1 MATSLLAEG
10 YLGRSLVNGTPGTT
24 NPVTDYL
31 GVVTTSTTDWLG
43 RVLTCAPWFGA
54 VPVTLNTTYYISGGR
69 IYVSVAGTPAA
80 GAPTIP
86 GSVGGTVVSGT
97 ATFTRY
103 K

>member
-10 YLGRSLVNGTPGTT
+10 YLGRSLINGTPGTT
-24 NPVTDYL
+24 NPVTDYM
-31 GVVTTSTTDWLG
+31 GRATTATVDYMG
-43 RVLTCAPWFGA
+43 QALTCAPWPGA
-54 VPVTLNTTYYISGGR
+54 VPVTLGTTYYISGGR
-69 IYVSVAGTPAA
+69 IFVSVAGTPAA

-86 GSVGGTVVSGT
+86 GSIGGTVVSGT